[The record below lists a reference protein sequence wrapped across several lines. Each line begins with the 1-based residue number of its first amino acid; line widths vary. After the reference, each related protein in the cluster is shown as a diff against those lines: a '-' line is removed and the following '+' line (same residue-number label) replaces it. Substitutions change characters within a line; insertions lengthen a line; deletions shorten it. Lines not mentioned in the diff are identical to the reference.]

1 MVVDVENLINDLDL
15 EVILKGSM
23 NNIIEVSEINRP
35 GLQFAG
41 FYNYFANKRI
51 QIVGKAEWSFLDTMQ
66 PSLREKRLGK
76 FFEFHNPCTII
87 TRNLEPHIELIEN
100 ARKNDR
106 WVLRT
111 NMLSTKFINKITN
124 YLVTNLAPETRMH
137 GVLMD
142 VYGVGV
148 LLIGESGIGKSE
160 TALEL
165 IKRGHRLAADD
176 AVDIKEIDGVL
187 HGSAPYITKGMIEVS
202 GMGII
207 DVAAL
212 YGLSSMIN
220 TKIIHLVV
228 YLESWKEDAN
238 YERLGAD
245 QEFIEIL
252 GVNVNKFTIPI
263 RPGRNLAV
271 IIEAAAANYRYSRS
285 SKTTPADK
293 IDARII
299 EESKKIGNINNWY
312 IPDEDRNHT

>member
-1 MVVDVENLINDLDL
+1 MVVNVENLITDLDL
-15 EVILKGSM
+15 EVILKGDK
-23 NNIIEVSEINRP
+23 NNLIEASEINRP

-51 QIVGKAEWSFLDTMQ
+51 QIVGKAEWSFLDAMQ

-76 FFEFHNPCTII
+76 YFEFYNPCTVI
-87 TRNLEPHIELIEN
+87 TRNLEPHDELIEN
-100 ARKNDR
+100 ARKNNR
-106 WVLRT
+106 WILRT
-111 NMLSTKFINKITN
+111 HLLSTRFINKITN
-124 YLVTNLAPETRMH
+124 YLVSNLAPETRMH

-165 IKRGHRLAADD
+165 IMRGHRLAADD
-176 AVDIKEIDGVL
+176 SVDIKEIDGVL
-187 HGSAPYITKGMIEVS
+187 HGSAPYITKGMIEVR

-220 TKIIHLVV
+220 SKIIHLVIN
-228 YLESWKEDAN
+228 LESWKEDAN
-238 YERLGAD
+238 YERLGVD
-245 QEFIEIL
+245 HEFMEIL
-252 GVNVNKFTIPI
+252 NVKVNKFTIPI
-263 RPGRNLAV
+263 RPGRNIAV
-271 IIEAAAANYRYSRS
+271 IIEAAAANYRYSRTS
-285 SKTTPADK
+285 NITPADK

-299 EESKKIGNINNWY
+299 EEAKKLENINNGFAL
-312 IPDEDRNHT
+312 